1 MRLLTIIFT
10 FINISVFGQTEKTI
24 SKSSIDSLTS
34 ISEFI
39 EVRKDTFNYFS
50 IVDTSINQYRL
61 PDNFVKPKKW
71 NDAEKSR
78 IDHEFYGATY
88 PDTFDL
94 QDALATIDTAKNFWT
109 VCAAKSW
116 CIKNYN
122 QAFPFLVARLTI
134 KTKVGLQNTADLII
148 WDRIGSGDLKFFG
161 HGGGMQEDIF
171 TIAGRASW
179 ILNELTGEEFAV
191 VHGSM
196 TEVKAKEYKRLWTE
210 YINELI
216 K

>member
-1 MRLLTIIFT
+1 MRHLTIILT
-10 FINISVFGQTEKTI
+10 FISISAFGQTERTI
-24 SKSSIDSLTS
+24 AKSSIDSLTS

-39 EVRKDTFNYFS
+39 GVGKDTFHYFS
-50 IVDTSINQYRL
+50 IVDKSINQYRL

-78 IDHEFYGATY
+78 TDHEFYGGTY
-88 PDTFDL
+88 ADTFDL

-116 CIKNYN
+116 CLKNYN
-122 QAFPFLVARLTI
+122 QAFPFLVTRLTI
-134 KTKVGLQNTADLII
+134 KTKVGLENMADLII
-148 WDRIGSGDLKFFG
+148 WERIGSGDLKFYG

-179 ILNELTGEEFAV
+179 ILYELTGEEFAV
-191 VHGSM
+191 VHVSM
-196 TEVKAKEYKRLWTE
+196 TEVQAKEYKRLWAE
-210 YINELI
+210 YINEL
-216 K
+216 KK

>member
-1 MRLLTIIFT
+1 MRHLTIILT
-10 FINISVFGQTEKTI
+10 FISISVFGQTERTI
-24 SKSSIDSLTS
+24 AKSSIDSLTS

-39 EVRKDTFNYFS
+39 GVGKDTFHYFS
-50 IVDTSINQYRL
+50 LVDTIINQYRL

-78 IDHEFYGATY
+78 TDYEFYGGTY

-94 QDALATIDTAKNFWT
+94 QDALATIDTAKNFRT

-116 CIKNYN
+116 CLKNYN

-134 KTKVGLQNTADLII
+134 KTKVGLENTADLII
-148 WDRIGSGDLKFFG
+148 WERISSGDLKFYG

-196 TEVKAKEYKRLWTE
+196 TEVQAKEYKRLWTE
-210 YINELI
+210 YINEL
-216 K
+216 KK

>member
-1 MRLLTIIFT
+1 MRLLTILFA
-10 FINISVFGQTEKTI
+10 FVSISTFGQTEGTI
-24 SKSSIDSLTS
+24 AKSSTDSLTS
-34 ISEFI
+34 ISVFFG
-39 EVRKDTFNYFS
+39 VGKDTFQYFS
-50 IVDTSINQYRL
+50 VVDTTINQYKL

-71 NDAEKSR
+71 NDTEKSR
-78 IDHEFYGATY
+78 TEHEFYGGTY

-94 QDALATIDTAKNFWT
+94 KDALAAIDTAKNFWT

-134 KTKVGLQNTADLII
+134 KTKVGLENTADLII
-148 WDRIGSGDLKFFG
+148 WERIGSGDLKFYG

-191 VHGSM
+191 VHGNM
-196 TEVKAKEYKRLWTE
+196 TEVQAKEYKRLWTE
-210 YINELI
+210 YINEL
-216 K
+216 KK